1 MISSLYLNLNPSPNH
16 LVTTDR
22 LDPHQNQ
29 RPFIPHYPAFS
40 CTVPIIKSSKT
51 IITSSFSKRIH
62 PLILTSFR
70 TQCTTTT
77 SLTVY
82 DDETN
87 HYLKPEQVK
96 EETQEKSFWA
106 ASSLIIGTAVGPGML
121 GLPSATIR
129 SGPLPSTITIV
140 LSWVYVISSILL
152 VAELS
157 FAAME
162 EDGVDEVSF
171 TSLATKA
178 FGGRFGAYVAV
189 VYACLSFSLLVAC
202 VSGIGSIFSQ
212 WFPWM
217 NPIVAHAIFP
227 CISGFIIGFFPFK
240 AIDAANRFLCI
251 TMILSITALVGV
263 GLSVGRSK
271 ILGSLG
277 YASWAPSAV
286 LPAIPLTV
294 LTLGFHVITPFICK
308 IAGKTLFDARRAILF
323 GGAVPLFMVLSWNL
337 VILGLARATTACSE
351 DPIGLILSINASAL
365 PAVQGFAFSALAT
378 SLIGYAVSFPK
389 QLVDAIELISGREK
403 STNVG
408 FNDGGNGRVGFALY
422 WKGKRFGTLGQV
434 SFAASRCNSGSTAE
448 KTSVNRGSSSA
459 NIPVMLLV
467 LGVPVFIASFFRSAF
482 SKALDFAGVYANC
495 FLFGILPPV
504 MAWIYRSRKNFRSS
518 SSGDANILPG
528 GDAALLLLFGIA
540 VTLGL
545 WH

>member
-1 MISSLYLNLNPSPNH
+1 MMMKP
-16 LVTTDR
+16 
-22 LDPHQNQ
+22 
-29 RPFIPHYPAFS
+29 
-40 CTVPIIKSSKT
+40 
-51 IITSSFSKRIH
+51 
-62 PLILTSFR
+62 
-70 TQCTTTT
+70 
-77 SLTVY
+77 
-82 DDETN
+82 TN
-87 HYLKPEQVK
+87 ESLKPEQAK

-106 ASSLIIGTAVGPGML
+106 AVSLIIGTAVGPGML
-121 GLPSATIR
+121 CLPSATIR
-129 SGPLPSTITIV
+129 SGPLPSTIIIL
-140 LSWVYVISSILL
+140 LSWVYVLSSILL

-171 TSLATKA
+171 TDLATKA

-189 VYACLSFSLLVAC
+189 VYACLSFSLLVVC

-251 TMILSITALVGV
+251 TMILSISALVGI
-263 GLSVGRSK
+263 GLSVGRSN

-294 LTLGFHVITPFICK
+294 ITPFICN

-337 VILGLARATTACSE
+337 VILGLARATTACCE
-351 DPIGLILSINASAL
+351 DPIALILSINASAL

-389 QLVDAIELISGREK
+389 QLVDAIELILGREK

-408 FNDGGNGRVGFALY
+408 FNDCGNERVGFALY
-422 WKGKRFGTLGQV
+422 WKGERVGTSGQV
-434 SFAASRCNSGSTAE
+434 SFAASMCISGSTAE
-448 KTSVNRGSSSA
+448 KTSENRGSNSA
-459 NIPVMLLV
+459 TMPVMLLV
-467 LGVPVFIASFFRSAF
+467 LGVPVVIASFFRSAF

-504 MAWIYRSRKNFRSS
+504 MAWIY
-518 SSGDANILPG
+518 
-528 GDAALLLLFGIA
+528 
-540 VTLGL
+540 
-545 WH
+545 

>member
-1 MISSLYLNLNPSPNH
+1 MLSSLYLNLNPAPNH
-16 LVTTDR
+16 LITTSHFH
-22 LDPHQNQ
+22 PHQSQ
-29 RPFIPHYPAFS
+29 RLSIPHYPAFNS
-40 CTVPIIKSSKT
+40 TSPIIKSSNT
-51 IITSSFSKRIH
+51 IFTSSFSKH
-62 PLILTSFR
+62 PLILISFR

-77 SLTVY
+77 CPTVY

-87 HYLKPEQVK
+87 QYLKPEHVK

-106 ASSLIIGTAVGPGML
+106 AVSLIIGTAVGPGML

-129 SGPLPSTITIV
+129 SGPLPSTITI
-140 LSWVYVISSILL
+140 LFSWVYVISSILL

-171 TSLATKA
+171 TGLATKA
-178 FGGRFGAYVAV
+178 FGSRFGAFVAV

-202 VSGIGSIFSQ
+202 VSGVGPIMTQ

-217 NPIVAHAIFP
+217 NPIVAHALFP
-227 CISGFIIGFFPFK
+227 CIVGSVIGFFPFK
-240 AIDAANRFLCI
+240 AIDAANRLLCF
-251 TMILSITALVGV
+251 TMLLSIAALVGI
-263 GLSVGRSK
+263 GLSVGRSN

-308 IAGKTLFDARRAILF
+308 LAGKSLLDARRAILF

-337 VILGLARATTACSE
+337 VILGLARMNTACSE

-389 QLVDAIELISGREK
+389 QLVDAIELILGREK
-403 STNVG
+403 STEVG
-408 FNDGGNGRVGFALY
+408 INDGGNGRVGFAVY
-422 WKGKRFGTLGQV
+422 WKGERVGTPGQV
-434 SFAASRCNSGSTAE
+434 SFVTSRCISGSTAE
-448 KTSVNRGSSSA
+448 KTSENKGFSSA
-459 NIPVMLLV
+459 KIPVLLLV

-495 FLFGILPPV
+495 FLFGILPPL
-504 MAWIYRSRKNFRSS
+504 MAWIYRSRKKFRSS
-518 SSGDANILPG
+518 TSGDVSILPG